1 MITGVEE
8 VANKKETLRKLIEKL
23 HQGED
28 VETVRKEFGE
38 VLKNATPLEISQVED
53 SLIKDGMP
61 VEEIRK
67 LCDVHLAV
75 FKESLEKARPL
86 AKEGHPIRILMEE
99 HKIIQGIAN
108 EIANMPNVMMKRDS
122 SSTAAQ
128 EVAKLE
134 DCVERLKESES
145 HYLREE
151 NVLFPY
157 LEKKGI
163 TQPPTI
169 MWMEHDKIREMKKN
183 LYKLID
189 ENEKTTSSE
198 FIRQLKDCSVSLA
211 EFLSSH
217 FQKENSILFPTSLE
231 VINENEWS
239 EIRQQFDEIGYCSF
253 TPESVII
260 GFGKEVSLFGP
271 TAVEHGEGTIPF
283 STGALSIEEAESI
296 LDTLPV
302 DVTFINKD
310 DEVRYFNQP
319 RDRIFVRTKAV
330 IGRNVQMCHPKK
342 SVGVVNKI
350 LDAFKDGSRDFAEFW
365 ITLDGKFVHI
375 RFFAVRSRRK
385 EYLGCVE
392 VMQDVTAIR
401 KLEGQRTLLDWK

>member
-1 MITGVEE
+1 M
-8 VANKKETLRKLIEKL
+8 ASKKETLKKMIEKI

-28 VETVRKEFGE
+28 VETIREKFGE
-38 VLKNATPLEISQVED
+38 ILKNATPLEISQVED
-53 SLIKDGMP
+53 DLIKDGMP
-61 VEEIRK
+61 VEKIRK

-75 FKESLEKARPL
+75 FKESLEKASPL
-86 AKEGHPIRILMEE
+86 AQEGHPIRILMEE

-108 EIANMPNVMMKRDS
+108 EIANKSNVMIKHDN

-128 EVAKLE
+128 ETAGLE
-134 DCVERLKESES
+134 DCIERLKESES

-157 LEKKGI
+157 LEKRGI

-183 LYKLID
+183 LYKLIE
-189 ENEKTTSSE
+189 ENEKIISSE
-198 FIRQLKDCSVSLA
+198 STRQLKDCSVSLA

-231 VINENEWS
+231 VIDENEWA
-239 EIRQQFDEIGYCSF
+239 EIRRQFDEIGYCSF
-253 TPESVII
+253 TPESVTIE
-260 GFGKEVSLFGP
+260 FGKKVSPPVL
-271 TAVEHGEGTIPF
+271 TAVEHGEGTVPF
-283 STGALSIEEAESI
+283 STGALSIEETESI

-342 SVGVVNKI
+342 SVDVVNKI
-350 LDAFKDGSRDFAEFW
+350 LDAFKDGRRDFAEFW

-375 RFFAVRSRRK
+375 RFFAVRNKRK

-392 VMQDVTAIR
+392 VMQDITAIR